1 MIDPVLVTRK
11 ISLIAGDLRAVEA
24 LARLSLEE
32 YLRDPINEVAVERYL
47 ERLIGR
53 MIDINY
59 HVVTEMG
66 HPPPKDYFESFL
78 QMGRLSAL
86 PAEFAREIAS
96 LAGLRNRLVHEYN
109 DLDAAKVYEALQKA
123 LQDIPRFLRYVDDF
137 VDRQPRE

>member
-11 ISLIAGDLRAVEA
+11 ISLIAGDLRAAEP

-66 HPPPKDYFESFL
+66 HPPPKDYFEFTHHL
-78 QMGRLSAL
+78 TVAGWNYQRDQL
-86 PAEFAREIAS
+86 AR
-96 LAGLRNRLVHEYN
+96 
-109 DLDAAKVYEALQKA
+109 
-123 LQDIPRFLRYVDDF
+123 
-137 VDRQPRE
+137 

>member
-1 MIDPVLVTRK
+1 MIDPVLITRK
-11 ISLIAGDLRAVEA
+11 ISLIAGDLRAAEP
-24 LARLSLEE
+24 LARFSLEE

-66 HPPPKDYFESFL
+66 HPPPKNYFESFL

-86 PAEFAREIAS
+86 PAEFAREIPS
-96 LAGLRNRLVHEYN
+96 LAGLRNRLVHEFG
-109 DLDAAKVYEALQKA
+109 DRDHFSLQSQERSRAEADRVCALWSARVLDCRPGL
-123 LQDIPRFLRYVDDF
+123 
-137 VDRQPRE
+137 